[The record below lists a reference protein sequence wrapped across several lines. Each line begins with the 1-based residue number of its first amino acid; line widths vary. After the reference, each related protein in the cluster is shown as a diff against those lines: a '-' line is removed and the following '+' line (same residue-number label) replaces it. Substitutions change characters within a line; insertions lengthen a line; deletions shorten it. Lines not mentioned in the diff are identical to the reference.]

1 VFATSACLRGRLFYF
16 AVSLSKTRDM
26 KKIIFSC
33 SAVALFTAIT
43 FAQAYEGS
51 IEYDKKKQQAFV
63 IDYPYPAEAVENAI
77 VQKMERMGYKGKEEK
92 GMFNKDKGFI
102 IFKSA
107 FITDI
112 SSTSMDYIIKV
123 EQKSRKE
130 KDASI
135 LYLVINKDNENA
147 MKNFDA
153 YDVNRAKGFL
163 NNLLPDVEAA
173 NLELQIKAQEE
184 VVAKAE
190 KKLKNL
196 QNDREDM
203 EKKIK
208 KLQDDIKDNLKDQ
221 ENTQKDIENQK
232 QALDALRLKRTA
244 S

>member
-1 VFATSACLRGRLFYF
+1 MKNFIFTVSAIILLMATG
-16 AVSLSKTRDM
+16 
-26 KKIIFSC
+26 
-33 SAVALFTAIT
+33 

-51 IEYDKKKQQAFV
+51 IDYGKQKQQAFV
-63 IDYPYPAEAVENAI
+63 IEYSYPAEAVENAI
-77 VQKMERMGYKGKEEK
+77 VQKMERMGYKGKEQK
-92 GMFNKDKGFI
+92 GMFNRDKGFI

-107 FITDI
+107 YITDI
-112 SSTSMDYIIKV
+112 SDKSMDYIIKV

-147 MKNFDA
+147 MKSFDA

-173 NLELQIKAQEE
+173 NLELQIKDQEE

-196 QNDREDM
+196 QSDKEDM

-221 ENTQKDIENQK
+221 DNTQKDIENQRR
-232 QALDALRLKRTA
+232 ALEALKIKRTA

>member
-1 VFATSACLRGRLFYF
+1 MKNFIFTISAIALLMATG
-16 AVSLSKTRDM
+16 
-26 KKIIFSC
+26 
-33 SAVALFTAIT
+33 

-51 IEYDKKKQQAFV
+51 IEYGKQKQQAF
-63 IDYPYPAEAVENAI
+63 IIEYSYSPEAVENAI
-77 VQKMERMGYKGKEEK
+77 IQKMERMGYKGKEQK

-107 FITDI
+107 YITDI
-112 SSTSMDYIIKV
+112 SDKSMDYIIKV

-147 MKNFDA
+147 MKSFDA

-173 NLELQIKAQEE
+173 NLELQIKDQEE
-184 VVAKAE
+184 IVAKAE

-196 QNDREDM
+196 QSDREDM

-221 ENTQKDIENQK
+221 ENTQKDIENQV
-232 QALDALRLKRTA
+232 QALEALKIKRTA

>member
-1 VFATSACLRGRLFYF
+1 MKNFIFTISAIALLMATG
-16 AVSLSKTRDM
+16 
-26 KKIIFSC
+26 
-33 SAVALFTAIT
+33 

-51 IEYDKKKQQAFV
+51 IEYGKQKQQAF
-63 IDYPYPAEAVENAI
+63 IIEYSYSPEAVENAI
-77 VQKMERMGYKGKEEK
+77 IQKMERMGYKGKEQK

-107 FITDI
+107 YITDI
-112 SSTSMDYIIKV
+112 SDKSMDYIIKV

-147 MKNFDA
+147 MKSFDA

-173 NLELQIKAQEE
+173 NLELQIKDQEE
-184 VVAKAE
+184 IIAKAE

-196 QNDREDM
+196 QSDREDM

-221 ENTQKDIENQK
+221 ENTQKDIENQV
-232 QALDALRLKRTA
+232 QALEALKIKRTA